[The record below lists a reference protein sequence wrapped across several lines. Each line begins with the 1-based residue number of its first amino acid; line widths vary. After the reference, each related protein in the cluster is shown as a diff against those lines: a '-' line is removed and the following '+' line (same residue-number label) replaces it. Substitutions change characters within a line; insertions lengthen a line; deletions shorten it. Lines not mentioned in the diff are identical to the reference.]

1 MLHKHGM
8 LVTSDQTSSSNNYQH
23 LHISFHLQSSN
34 AWIQPTYFAHLQ
46 DELRAE
52 DHTGVILISE
62 TGCRLDKCDGRI
74 YLHKRLAAC
83 ISKLPEEYALF
94 VPWTTECIASA
105 RAPYSVLVPA
115 VLPN

>member
-1 MLHKHGM
+1 
-8 LVTSDQTSSSNNYQH
+8 
-23 LHISFHLQSSN
+23 
-34 AWIQPTYFAHLQ
+34 
-46 DELRAE
+46 
-52 DHTGVILISE
+52 
-62 TGCRLDKCDGRI
+62 LDKCDGRI